1 MLSISAVTTQKKPN
15 AFKKLLDTVNGM
27 TEKGVVAGFPR
38 GRLNTPH
45 YQSSANS
52 KPGASIIDVAIWNN
66 YGMGVPR
73 RDFMTPASKKWMK
86 FFKESLSKVQREMLA
101 DKIDPDQFLRAMGQK
116 GSDIISQEIIALD
129 TPPNAPATIKR
140 KGSSNPLVDTGDMA
154 RATTWQLRGR
164 KAE

>member
-27 TEKGVVAGFPR
+27 VEKGVVAGFPR

-52 KPGASIIDVAIWNN
+52 KPGASIIDVAIYNN

-86 FFKESLSKVQREMLA
+86 FFKEAYTMVQREMIEE
-101 DKIDPDQFLRAMGQK
+101 KIDIDKFLQDMGRK
-116 GSDIISQEIIALD
+116 GQNIIYNEITALD
-129 TPPNAPATIKR
+129 TPPNAPSTIKR
-140 KGSSNPLVDTGDMA
+140 KGSSNPLIDTGAMRQA
-154 RATTWQLRGR
+154 ATWQIRGR
-164 KAE
+164 KSE

>member
-1 MLSISAVTTQKKPN
+1 MLSISAVTTQKKPT

-27 TEKGVVAGFPR
+27 VEKGVVAGFPR

-52 KPGASIIDVAIWNN
+52 KPGASIIDVAIYNN

-86 FFKESLSKVQREMLA
+86 FFKEAYTMVQREMIEE
-101 DKIDPDQFLRAMGQK
+101 KIDIDKFLQDMGRK
-116 GSDIISQEIIALD
+116 GQNIIYNEITALD
-129 TPPNAPATIKR
+129 TPPNAPSTIKR
-140 KGSSNPLVDTGDMA
+140 KGSSNPLIDTGAMRQA
-154 RATTWQLRGR
+154 ATWQIRGR
-164 KAE
+164 KSE

>member
-1 MLSISAVTTQKKPN
+1 MLSIRAVTTQKKPN

-27 TEKGVVAGFPR
+27 VEKGVVAGFPR

-86 FFKESLSKVQREMLA
+86 FFKEAYTMVQREMLE
-101 DKIDPDQFLRAMGQK
+101 DKIDIDKFLQDMGRK
-116 GSDIISQEIIALD
+116 GQNLIYNEITALD
-129 TPPNAPATIKR
+129 TPPNAPSTIKR
-140 KGSSNPLVDTGDMA
+140 KGSSNPLIDTGAMRQA
-154 RATTWQLRGR
+154 ATWQIRGR
-164 KAE
+164 KSE